1 MSQVEESQVRQAVI
15 GVALLVCGTIC
26 FASKSILMKRAYAQG
41 ATSAAV
47 LLFRHSY
54 SLCFEF

>member
-15 GVALLVCGTIC
+15 GVALLVCGTVC

-41 ATSAAV
+41 ATSDAV
-47 LLFRHSY
+47 L
-54 SLCFEF
+54 